1 MNYISVSGTILVL
14 FSTKQFKIPFIKANQ
29 HNYSQRLSVISR
41 IHKKGDKDSLKN
53 YIPISLTNTDYKIIA
68 FVLAK
73 RLQNILSK
81 LINKNQSAYI
91 KGRYIWENARL
102 MLDVFEYC
110 ETENIDGLLLFF
122 RL

>member
-1 MNYISVSGTILVL
+1 MNSISVSGTILVL
-14 FSTKQFKIPFIKANQ
+14 FSTKQFKIPFIKANH

-81 LINKNQSAYI
+81 LINKNQTAYI
-91 KGRYIWENARL
+91 KGRYIGENARL